1 MADPDDP
8 LPVEQDPE
16 TAAALAAEAA
26 EEAAV
31 AHLAAPLPE
40 ATQPWERQPGE
51 TTTQWHAF
59 THFRELQVHSC
70 LEAYRQH
77 RRNCMHLSTEHLYQA
92 PKHWRVWSSQMAWM
106 DRALAWDSELDRQV
120 RERLIKA
127 QVEARERHARLAQ
140 AMLTVLSLPVKAA
153 LEAARDPELVQRLV
167 ASTATMAGTKDLMQQ
182 VARIS
187 SVVPGVVTMERL
199 ALGLTTDNVH
209 VDDRDDDGI
218 SFADRI
224 ANDPAATDLA
234 IQLLDRLV
242 GPGQS
247 PALGLGAPSIEGQVA
262 DSPAP
267 EPPDPE
273 AG

>member
-1 MADPDDP
+1 MADDDP
-8 LPVEQDPE
+8 LPVGQDPE
-16 TAAALAAEAA
+16 TAAALEAEAA

-31 AHLAAPLPE
+31 AHLAAPMPE
-40 ATQPWERQPGE
+40 APDPWERQPGE

-59 THFRELQVHSC
+59 THFRDMPVHSC

-77 RRNCMHLSTEHLYQA
+77 RQHCMHLSTDHLYEA

-106 DRALAWDSELDRQV
+106 DRAQAWDSEVDRQV

-127 QVEARERHARLAQ
+127 QIEARERHARLAQ

-153 LEAARDPELVQRLV
+153 LEAARDPEMVQRLV
-167 ASTATMAGTKDLMQQ
+167 VSAGTVAGAKELVQQ

-242 GPGQS
+242 GPSQGA
-247 PALGLGAPSIEGQVA
+247 PIGLGPPSIEGQVA